1 MPADPLQLE
10 PREDAAPAESHEVV
24 RAVAQAEVDH
34 RRYQRWQAASLI
46 ILASLAVLGG
56 LYVAKTV
63 LIVLLV
69 SILLAYVL
77 APLVDFLG
85 RLRVPRPVGSL
96 IAIIVLC
103 AAFAAMFY
111 TGYNRGVAF
120 IQDLPKYSGKIRQE
134 VLKFR
139 RQAETIRKTTEHVLP
154 ADQEEKNSIKVQQTT
169 SWSDRI
175 SERTA
180 MVTELIFLISFIP
193 FLAYFMLSWQEH
205 VRSQTVMLFKLETR
219 NTAYVTLGLISAMIR
234 SFIVGNFVVGLFLS
248 GASMFVFALL
258 GIPYFYF
265 IGVLSGFLSLV
276 PYLGVVL
283 ALFPPIL
290 AGLGQIG
297 SEDVFIIILAVFSL
311 HVFALNVLY
320 PKIIGKRLQ
329 LNPLAVT
336 IALMFW
342 GWLWGAWGLI
352 LAVPITAAMKII
364 FDHVDR
370 LRPYGAWLGE

>member
-1 MPADPLQLE
+1 MPVDPVELE
-10 PREDAAPAESHEVV
+10 PRDEAANAESPEMV
-24 RAVAQAEVDH
+24 REVAQAEVDQ
-34 RRYQRWQAASLI
+34 RRYQRWQSGSLI

-63 LIVLLV
+63 LVILLIA
-69 SILLAYVL
+69 ILLAYVL
-77 APLVDFLG
+77 APLVDLLARF
-85 RLRVPRPVGSL
+85 RLPRAIGSL
-96 IAIIVLC
+96 IAILVLC
-103 AAFAAMFY
+103 GAVAAMFY

-120 IQDLPKYSGKIRQE
+120 LQDLPKYSGKIRQE
-134 VLKFR
+134 IAKFR

-154 ADQEEKNSIKVQQTT
+154 PDQEEKGSIKVQQTS
-169 SWSDRI
+169 SWSDRL

-180 MVTELIFLISFIP
+180 QLTELVFLISFIP
-193 FLAYFMLSWQEH
+193 FLVYFMLSWQEH
-205 VRSQTVMLFKLETR
+205 VRSQTVMLFKMETR

-276 PYLGVVL
+276 PYLGVIL

-297 SEDVFIIILAVFSL
+297 SEDIFIIVLSVFSL

-352 LAVPITAAMKII
+352 LAVPITGAMKII
-364 FDHVDR
+364 FDHVER